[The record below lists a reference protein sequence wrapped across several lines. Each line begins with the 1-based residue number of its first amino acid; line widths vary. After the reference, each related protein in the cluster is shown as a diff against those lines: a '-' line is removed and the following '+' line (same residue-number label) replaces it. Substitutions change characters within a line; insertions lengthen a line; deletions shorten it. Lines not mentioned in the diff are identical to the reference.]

1 MKELEKIGKLAK
13 ECSQELM
20 NMKTASMTNK
30 SYRANHA

>member
-20 NMKTASMTNK
+20 NMKTAK
-30 SYRANHA
+30 KIVF